1 MRPAASLLIA
11 PIAIIA
17 LATACRLPERHDFST
32 RIEERTLELKPG
44 GQFHAVTFNGFI
56 DVEGWDRDEVQLVA
70 KLREY
75 REGDVRLTAESK
87 DGRVTIKAER
97 ERKADGEG
105 MSESEKGRQRW
116 EIYEKRRTSMFG
128 NFLEMDGGAS
138 FTVKIPKKAMVTL
151 YSSNGRIEIRRV
163 NGEIDANTTNA
174 SIVAN
179 DLGAKARLTTS
190 NGAISA
196 ADIKGELYA
205 RTSNGSIEVYDIAG
219 EAEIRTSNGR
229 INARNVSGKTEAT
242 TSNASISAE
251 EIGAVARLTTS
262 NGSISATRIK
272 GDLFTRTSNSSLDV
286 NDISGEADLRTSNG
300 RVKARNIKGKT
311 GVFTSNGSIIAENI
325 ENDLLIKNNT
335 GQLEII
341 NVLGSIDAETT
352 NASIM
357 ASNLDGKG
365 RGIRLATSNGSI
377 TLDLGRAQGTLQAK
391 ASDGKAISIDSPNAK
406 LLTEAGSGAVKSAKI
421 GNSEQL
427 IDLRTTHG
435 RITVR

>member
-44 GQFHAVTFNGFI
+44 GQFHAVTFNGSI
-56 DVEGWDRDEVQLVA
+56 DLEGWDRDEVQLVA
-70 KLREY
+70 KIREY

-87 DGRVTIKAER
+87 GGRVTIKAER
-97 ERKADGEG
+97 ERKAEP
-105 MSESEKGRQRW
+105 ERERQHW
-116 EIYEKRRTSMFG
+116 EIYENRRKSMFG
-128 NFLEMDGGAS
+128 NFLDLEGGAS
-138 FTVKIPKKAMVTL
+138 FTVKIPRKAMVTL

-179 DLGAKARLTTS
+179 DLGAKVRLTTS

-196 ADIKGELYA
+196 TEIKGELFS
-205 RTSNGSIEVYDIAG
+205 RTSNGSIDVYDIAG
-219 EAEIRTSNGR
+219 EADIRTSNGR

-242 TSNASISAE
+242 TSNASISVE

-272 GDLFTRTSNSSLDV
+272 GDLFTRTTNSSLDI

-325 ENDLLIKNNT
+325 ENDLFIKNNT

-365 RGIRLATSNGSI
+365 RGIRLATSNGGI

-391 ASDGKAISIDSPNAK
+391 ASEGKAINIEVPNAK
-406 LLTEAGSGAVKSAKI
+406 PQWGANNVVSAKI